1 MPAPRFIGTYGQ
13 TTREIDIEP
22 LADGTYAVTLDGVRR
37 EVDARHF
44 EGGTWSLLVDGESYD
59 IELEVAGQTEREG
72 RYNTLIRSSVFELS
86 VVDERQVRL
95 GAGSGVMREEGP
107 QVMVAPMP
115 GKIVKLLVSPGDQ
128 VDDGQAVI
136 VIEAMKMENELRA
149 PTAGVVARIFVAEG
163 DAVEARV
170 KLLALE

>member
-86 VVDERQVRL
+86 VVDVVRCR
-95 GAGSGVMREEGP
+95 GAAVASEVCRAGGAAAWETEGASGVHQDSGRE
-107 QVMVAPMP
+107 
-115 GKIVKLLVSPGDQ
+115 
-128 VDDGQAVI
+128 
-136 VIEAMKMENELRA
+136 
-149 PTAGVVARIFVAEG
+149 
-163 DAVEARV
+163 
-170 KLLALE
+170 